1 VAINGQLDALGI
13 MLDRPHA
20 HELQCAAE
28 LREHEI
34 FDYSAPDFE
43 QDRETLRELRMREAR
58 P

>member
-1 VAINGQLDALGI
+1 MVISGQLYALGI

-28 LREHEI
+28 LRDHEI

-43 QDRETLRELRMREAR
+43 QDRETLRKLRMREAR

>member
-1 VAINGQLDALGI
+1 MVISGQLYALGI

-28 LREHEI
+28 LRDHEI

-43 QDRETLRELRMREAR
+43 QDRETLRKL
-58 P
+58 